1 MYSHNV
7 MSDVIVVL
15 FLLDWYHLLLSKRK
29 TNTINKT
36 KKNIVFIPFSS
47 LDYREIVNRMK
58 ILKTEKEKRERKRM
72 NLTNRMEM

>member
-1 MYSHNV
+1 